1 MEINTSSVPIT
12 SHPHYNTT
20 FSERIL
26 FDDLLY
32 ASVYI
37 LRQFGLL
44 TNMLQYILETDFTH
58 RQNRVAARL
67 SFKEGQVSTV
77 SIVPIP
83 NLY

>member
-37 LRQFGLL
+37 LRQFGPL
-44 TNMLQYILETDFTH
+44 TNVLQYILETDFTH
-58 RQNRVAARL
+58 RQNRVARL
-67 SFKEGQVSTV
+67 SFKEGRVSTV
-77 SIVPIP
+77 SILPIP